1 MRNVAFRSLVCGA
14 IALMIL
20 GPRAWCAEES
30 VTYKRV
36 GDRELKLLIDKPA
49 AWKTGAG
56 LPAVVYYFGGGWV
69 GGRPGQFMPQS
80 EYLATRGVVG
90 IRVEYRVIP
99 KGDSGPPTICV
110 NDAKSAMRYVR
121 GHAKELGVDP
131 KRIAAAGG
139 SAGGHLA
146 AATALLPGLDDPA
159 DDVAVS
165 ARPDALI
172 LFNPVMNNGP
182 GEWGN
187 ARVGERFKE
196 FSPAHNVKA
205 GAPPTIVFLG
215 DKDRLI
221 PVKVVRDFEAAMK
234 AANARCDVRIYPGA
248 GHGFFNKRKEDGRWF
263 TETLVEADRFLA
275 SLGWVSGEPTLK
287 VEAEGPAGK
296 PAR

>member
-1 MRNVAFRSLVCGA
+1 MRNLTFPPLLCGA
-14 IALMIL
+14 ILLLIL

-36 GDRELKLLIDKPA
+36 GDRELKLSIEKPA
-49 AWKTGAG
+49 SWKPGAG
-56 LPAVVYYFGGGWV
+56 LPAVVYFFGGGWV
-69 GGRPGQFMPQS
+69 GGNPGQFKPQS

-90 IRVEYRVIP
+90 VRVEYRVIP
-99 KGDSGPPTICV
+99 KGESGPPTICV

-121 GHAKELGVDP
+121 AHANELGIDP

-146 AATALLPGLDDPA
+146 AATALLSGLDDPA
-159 DDVAVS
+159 DELAVS

-182 GEWGN
+182 GEWGH

-196 FSPAHNVKA
+196 FSPAHHVAA

-234 AANARCDVRIYPGA
+234 GVGARCDVRIYPGA
-248 GHGFFNKRKEDGRWF
+248 GHGFFNKRGNDTRWF

-287 VEAEGPAGK
+287 VEPATK
-296 PAR
+296 P

>member
-1 MRNVAFRSLVCGA
+1 
-14 IALMIL
+14 
-20 GPRAWCAEES
+20 
-30 VTYKRV
+30 
-36 GDRELKLLIDKPA
+36 
-49 AWKTGAG
+49 
-56 LPAVVYYFGGGWV
+56 
-69 GGRPGQFMPQS
+69 MPQS

-99 KGDSGPPTICV
+99 KGDAGPPTICV

-275 SLGWVSGEPTLK
+275 SLGWITGEPTLK
-287 VEAEGPAGK
+287 VEADGPAGK